1 MYISHKYK
9 ILFLTAPKVGSTTLK
24 KLMWF
29 AETGHKMPDMI
40 HNLFGTRSFE
50 KNEKYVFNEG
60 VKDYKK
66 YCIIRDP
73 IDRFISNYNH
83 RILVKEDHL
92 QNKDVFK
99 RYKLQKKPTFAHFLD
114 KIHNY
119 NQNGDIRHHTHALC
133 HYLGADADLYDEI
146 FTMKDIN
153 TKIFPMMEEICG
165 FKMKF
170 DMTATN
176 APKVMTRDKLNP
188 KQEEKIREMY
198 KRDYKVYGDYL

>member
-9 ILFLTAPKVGSTTLK
+9 ILFLTVPKVGSTTLK

-29 AETGHKMPDMI
+29 AETGHQMPDMV
-40 HNLFGTRSFE
+40 HNLVGTKSFNQ
-50 KNEKYVFNEG
+50 NEKYVFNQG
-60 VKDYKK
+60 VKEYKK

-92 QNKDVFK
+92 NNMDVFK
-99 RYKLQKKPTFAHFLD
+99 KYKLQRKPSFGHFLD

-133 HYLGADADLYDEI
+133 HYLGVNVDLYDEI

-165 FKMKF
+165 FKMVF

-176 APKVMTRDKLNP
+176 APKVMKREDLHP
-188 KQEEKIREMY
+188 KQEEKIREIY
-198 KRDYKVYGDYL
+198 KRDYCIYGNYL